1 MNWIPASFHSQVL
14 YRVEKMLDLI
24 WILLA
29 EAKRIQRCSATN
41 LDNCIGKSGKES
53 ISWMSFQIVGN

>member
-1 MNWIPASFHSQVL
+1 MNRIPASFHSQVL

-24 WILLA
+24 WIALA
-29 EAKRIQRCSATN
+29 KADGMRRCSATN

-53 ISWMSFQIVGN
+53 IS